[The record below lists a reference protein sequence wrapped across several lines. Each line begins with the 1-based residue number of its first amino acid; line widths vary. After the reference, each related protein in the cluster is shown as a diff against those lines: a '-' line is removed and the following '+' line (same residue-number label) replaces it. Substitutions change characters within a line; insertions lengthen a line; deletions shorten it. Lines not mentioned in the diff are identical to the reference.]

1 MNKKQPSENFYH
13 QPNSW
18 TQGKMYYTPAE
29 FDLVSI
35 AISKIELDKTEYQI
49 HLKEI
54 QDISGKEW
62 NEDQLFNNCQN
73 IMKKPFFEEKPK
85 GWRIYHIFINFDFDR
100 ETNLIHTRINSDV
113 LRDLFEVKNN
123 MTYQELRSVVALN
136 KQHAKRIY
144 GWASQF
150 KSSGV
155 CRIPV
160 DKLKIM
166 LGLKTEKTEKYLDFK
181 EFKRTVLKAS
191 CEEINEKTNLNLTL
205 EIEKDY
211 DKSVKNIVFL
221 IEEKKNLFDRALAQL
236 SGQKQD
242 PTTYQLI
249 TAALRE
255 KDISEKI
262 ADKIARISTYPQL
275 LTILDEIKSKS
286 YTNHPVKNIPAYIVN
301 YYTKRLNLDI
311 LS

>member
-1 MNKKQPSENFYH
+1 MNKKQPAENFYH

-35 AISKIELDKTEYQI
+35 AISKIELGKHSYQI
-49 HLKEI
+49 HIKELNE
-54 QDISGKEW
+54 ISGKEW
-62 NEDQLFNNCQN
+62 NESHLYSLCNT
-73 IMKKPFFEEKPK
+73 IIRKPFERKLEN
-85 GWRIYHIFINFDFDR
+85 GWEIYVAFTRFIFNRKTNVVEVDINDY
-100 ETNLIHTRINSDV
+100 V

-155 CRIPV
+155 CRIPLHN
-160 DKLKIM
+160 LKIM
-166 LGLKTEKTEKYLDFK
+166 LGLKDDKEEKYQNIR

-191 CEEINEKTNLNLTL
+191 CEEISEKTNLNVTFDV
-205 EIEKDY
+205 EKDY
-211 DKSVKNIVFL
+211 DKSVKNIIFR

-275 LTILDEIKSKS
+275 LAIMDEIKSKS
-286 YTNHPVKNIPAYIVN
+286 YTNNPVKNIPAYIVN